1 MVLNPSSF
9 IFKTMSKDKPKSP
22 KSRPGNKSYALG
34 KVRKE
39 SSPNSRLSLPVN
51 MLLWQNLSCCEIN
64 LARNGRR
71 ERQECMDPMCIHVW
85 SEGINRRVA
94 EDNFFFFLM
103 ERFCCDKNLSI
114 INCFFFFSLFYLA
127 LIWASTH
134 LSHPQ
139 LCNVFTF
146 LPTGRMASTW
156 YVPIITEW
164 YPDH

>member
-22 KSRPGNKSYALG
+22 KSRPGNKRYALG

-114 INCFFFFSLFYLA
+114 INCFFFHYFTYHWSE
-127 LIWASTH
+127 
-134 LSHPQ
+134 HPP
-139 LCNVFTF
+139 TF
-146 LPTGRMASTW
+146 LTPSSVMYLPSCLQEGWPARDMSQ
-156 YVPIITEW
+156 
-164 YPDH
+164 